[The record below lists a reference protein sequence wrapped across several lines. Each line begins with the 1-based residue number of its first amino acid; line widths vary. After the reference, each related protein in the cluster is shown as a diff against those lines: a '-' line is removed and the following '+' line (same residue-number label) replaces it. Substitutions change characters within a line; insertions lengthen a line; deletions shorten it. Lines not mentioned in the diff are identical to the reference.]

1 MLFQADSC
9 LNSVSA
15 LCLNKCHCSFDGTVG
30 QISKANECTIEL
42 RCKTELVKDALK
54 TIKQIHPYEE
64 PVINI
69 LPILN
74 NLFE

>member
-1 MLFQADSC
+1 MYIFEIL
-9 LNSVSA
+9 
-15 LCLNKCHCSFDGTVG
+15 G
-30 QISKANECTIEL
+30 QISKANECKIEL